1 MCKELDKNGVFDKK
15 TNDCLIFKF
24 IIMEKDY
31 VKETYKAIAC
41 FAFLG
46 AFYLVVWIHSLL
58 NEQVYHPFIVNASYA
73 LAGVAAGMLLG
84 CLYGWLYLKE
94 KNFISLAVA
103 FLITVCLYLGY
114 GLFLAQMPNIGLF
127 GLFLLIILFV
137 MMSSMFHVSIKK
149 GRDNEQLWEKINR
162 KWEEDL
168 KNKLEERIKK
178 AVTEALVKHITHKVV
193 DSLKQSR

>member
-1 MCKELDKNGVFDKK
+1 M
-15 TNDCLIFKF
+15 
-24 IIMEKDY
+24 
-31 VKETYKAIAC
+31 
-41 FAFLG
+41 
-46 AFYLVVWIHSLL
+46 
-58 NEQVYHPFIVNASYA
+58 
-73 LAGVAAGMLLG
+73 AGFTLR
-84 CLYGWLYLKE
+84 K

-103 FLITVCLYLGY
+103 FFITVCLYLGY